1 MLQTAGLSLVAL
13 ALSYWGVAR
22 VRHWAEQHQIL
33 DIPNERSSH
42 TRPVPRGGGLA
53 IVIVTLVGGLLY
65 GAFTSIASWSSLV
78 AYTTGAT
85 LIALVS
91 WLDDLYSLPK
101 WVRFATHSLSAI
113 LALWSFGPW
122 HMLDLPLLGQLHL
135 GWLGLPVTFFWI
147 VGLTNAYNFMDGIDG
162 IAGGQAVIAG
172 FSWAVLGWLS
182 GQPLVGVF
190 GLLLAASSLGFLGHN
205 WPPAR
210 IFMGDVGSAF
220 LGYSFSVLPIVAAQ
234 HDPRLALAGVLLVW
248 PFVFDT
254 FFTFLCRLLRG
265 EDVFSAHRSH
275 LYQRLVIAGASHCSV
290 TVRYMCLALAG
301 TALALAYFL
310 GLPGSPLMVALLLP
324 ILCLVLWFA
333 AVHQEQRL
341 PVDVERAATV
351 RPSRSTECRDAPAD
365 RNERFSNELT

>member
-22 VRHWAEQHQIL
+22 VCRWAEQHQIL

-85 LIALVS
+85 LVALVS
-91 WLDDLYSLPK
+91 WLDDLGSVPSWL
-101 WVRFATHSLSAI
+101 RFAVHSLGAL
-113 LALWSFGPW
+113 LALGGFGYW
-122 HMLDLPLLGQLHL
+122 HMVDLPLLGVLHL
-135 GWLGLPVTFFWI
+135 GYLGLPVTFLWI

-172 FSWAVLGWLS
+172 FSWAMLGWLS

-220 LGYSFSVLPIVAAQ
+220 LGYTFSVLSVIAAQ
-234 HDPRLALAGVLLVW
+234 HAPHLALAGVLLVW

-254 FFTFLCRLLRG
+254 IFTFLRRFYRG
-265 EDVFSAHRSH
+265 EHIFSAHRSH
-275 LYQRLVIAGASHCSV
+275 LYQRLVIAGASHRSV
-290 TVRYMCLALAG
+290 TVGYICLALAG
-301 TALALAYFL
+301 TALALAYL
-310 GLPGSPLMVALLLP
+310 LALPGSPLMVALLLP

-333 AVHQEQRL
+333 AVHQEQCL

-351 RPSRSTECRDAPAD
+351 RPSRSTECRNAPAD